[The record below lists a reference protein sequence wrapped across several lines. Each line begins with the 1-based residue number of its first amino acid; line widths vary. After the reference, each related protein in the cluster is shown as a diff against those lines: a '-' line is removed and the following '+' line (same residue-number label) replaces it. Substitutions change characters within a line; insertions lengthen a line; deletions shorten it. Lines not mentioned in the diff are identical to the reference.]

1 MVEINELKIDGYEL
15 DKNFFSDEDSV
26 EYTSVASEDDFIHIT
41 ETVNLTMEN
50 EPVLVV
56 SFFFG
61 CSCIKTLV
69 FNSVVEREFLEKTIK
84 ETILKYER
92 A

>member
-1 MVEINELKIDGYEL
+1 MVEINDLKIDGYEL
-15 DKNFFSDEDSV
+15 DKNFFSDENAV
-26 EYTSVASEDDFIHIT
+26 EYTSVASEDDFIHII

-61 CSCIKTLV
+61 CSQVKTLV

-92 A
+92 V